1 MRCCVNNSNRRS
13 LRFAGSA
20 ATRTYCGFTLLEL
33 MIVITMLMIL
43 MAIAVP
49 VYQQHI
55 IQAREAVLHENL
67 HTINKVIQEFTLDK
81 GQAPQSLDDLKT
93 YLHEIPKDPM
103 TGQADW
109 EPEQEDP
116 QTAADPNQP
125 GIVRVHSH
133 SQGTTS
139 SGEAYS
145 SW

>member
-13 LRFAGSA
+13 LRVAGSA

-67 HTINKVIQEFTLDK
+67 HTINKVIQEYTL
-81 GQAPQSLDDLKT
+81 DLKT